1 MIPFALLLP
10 VAAIVQNAPNDV
22 ATWRQLLK
30 DGRVAEAVAL
40 VQAKARTGDADALD
54 FLGWFY
60 DTGTGLPKDP
70 VKAADYYRR
79 AAEAGSAHGQWRY
92 GVMLDMGEG
101 GLKSDPVAA
110 MRWFEKARAQG
121 FTNAMVSIGVMYSN
135 GRGVPVDHAK
145 AREAYLDGARHR
157 NIGAFYQLGVIY
169 LKGEGVPIDRFEAL
183 AWFLIGMTVG
193 DDRAEK
199 AFKTYS
205 ADLSDEDMQRLTERA
220 NALLD
225 EHGIDLR

>member
-1 MIPFALLLP
+1 MTPFALLLP
-10 VAAIVQNAPNDV
+10 VAAIVQGAPDDV

-40 VQAKARTGDADALD
+40 VQAKAQTGDKDALD

-92 GVMLDMGEG
+92 GVMLDQGEG
-101 GLKSDPVAA
+101 GLKPDPVAA
-110 MRWFEKARAQG
+110 MQWFQKARAQG

-135 GRGVPVDHAK
+135 GRGVPVDHVK
-145 AREAYLDGARHR
+145 ARQAYLEGARHR
-157 NIGAFYQLGVIY
+157 NIGAFYQLGVIA
-169 LKGEGVPIDRFEAL
+169 LKGEGVPIDKLDAA
-183 AWFLIGMTVG
+183 AWFMIGMTVG
-193 DDRAEK
+193 DDRAK
-199 AFKTYS
+199 QAFETLS
-205 ADLSDEDMQRLTERA
+205 AAPDFDVQPVVDRA
-220 NALLD
+220 NALLK
-225 EHGIDLR
+225 EEGIDLN